1 MKTSQVILIAIIAI
15 LIHACE
21 TQVNKPADFKVAS
34 ISNIG
39 DFVYEGDR
47 LVRLGDENLE
57 YDLSGNL
64 SSSRIFIATDTVV
77 EFDPL
82 WGGQYD
88 STYHY
93 QLEKYSYTW
102 INQSTLIRVTDT
114 FIYKDVQG
122 GLIFPQ
128 DIERYNSDTVFYW
141 YNDLGYIDSLV
152 NYSECPNIRYWS
164 PYGPE
169 YGDSSLNKE
178 RISYAYTYDEGAN
191 IHLVKIY
198 NNGGLIST
206 KAYQYDSQANPYN
219 RIFKMAGGLTLKTEG
234 RNFSPNNPVSYR
246 SGYMINDGN
255 PIYSD
260 YTIHYDYNRNG
271 MPVAIYFLSDT
282 VRISYK

>member
-1 MKTSQVILIAIIAI
+1 MKTSQVILVAIIAI

-21 TQVNKPADFKVAS
+21 TQVNKPIDFKVAS

-152 NYSECPNIRYWS
+152 NYREYPNVRYWS

-178 RISYAYTYDEGAN
+178 RISYAYTYDEGHDEYARDGKSL
-191 IHLVKIY
+191 IRKADTALYFAKKA
-198 NNGGLIST
+198 GG
-206 KAYQYDSQANPYN
+206 N
-219 RIFKMAGGLTLKTEG
+219 RLAVADEVELEQVFAKTALDQLDGAEVAGRRPQLERLTDALMAGPFIRT
-234 RNFSPNNPVSYR
+234 
-246 SGYMINDGN
+246 D
-255 PIYSD
+255 
-260 YTIHYDYNRNG
+260 
-271 MPVAIYFLSDT
+271 
-282 VRISYK
+282 